1 MMLWKIS
8 FSFPPQRGWPGVI
21 SGCKA
26 VRFTEGR
33 AATFLP
39 LSSKRAGHCRKRQ
52 RAASVTGPRMKWHGY
67 TCNLGGTTGFSPSH

>member
-26 VRFTEGR
+26 VWLRNEKQPLSFRFRIKERGTAANGSGR
-33 AATFLP
+33 LP
-39 LSSKRAGHCRKRQ
+39 LQGQ
-52 RAASVTGPRMKWHGY
+52 E
-67 TCNLGGTTGFSPSH
+67 